1 MENKVRKK
9 RSKNVSANK
18 EISETTIDKNRIRPS
33 SANAKKS
40 SAAEVVS
47 FSRTPK
53 VLNMPINPETAR
65 QAIILS
71 EVIGK
76 PVSKRGKRW

>member
-9 RSKNVSANK
+9 RSKNTSVNK
-18 EISETTIDKNRIRPS
+18 KIRDTTIDNTRIRPS
-33 SANAKKS
+33 SDIAGKS

-47 FSRTPK
+47 FPRTPK

-65 QAIILS
+65 QAVILS